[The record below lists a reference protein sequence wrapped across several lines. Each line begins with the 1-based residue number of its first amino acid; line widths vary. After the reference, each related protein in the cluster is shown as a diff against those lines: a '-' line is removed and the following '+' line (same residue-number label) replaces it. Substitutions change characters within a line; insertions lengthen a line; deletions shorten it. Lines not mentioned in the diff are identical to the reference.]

1 MEGTNSPKCM
11 KIEHSHT
18 FAYIF
23 HSSSNYV
30 SQYRQRLMDSQV
42 IVDAGYGKVTFS
54 LPFMREFLL
63 ELAELYEIDD

>member
-1 MEGTNSPKCM
+1 MQSIWFWNLQWK
-11 KIEHSHT
+11 KI
-18 FAYIF
+18 
-23 HSSSNYV
+23 SNYV
-30 SQYRQRLMDSQV
+30 SQYRQRLMDGQV

>member
-1 MEGTNSPKCM
+1 M
-11 KIEHSHT
+11 KK
-18 FAYIF
+18 
-23 HSSSNYV
+23 SSNYV